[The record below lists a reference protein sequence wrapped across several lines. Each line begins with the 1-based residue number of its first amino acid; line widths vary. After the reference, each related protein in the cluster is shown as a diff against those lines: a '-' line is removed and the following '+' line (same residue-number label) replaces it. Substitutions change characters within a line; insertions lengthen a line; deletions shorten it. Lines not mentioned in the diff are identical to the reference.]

1 MKLQSALE
9 FIVTYS
15 WEIIIIALFVASV
28 FVLGGSKS
36 PGYYVSSSCYITPLI
51 TCTQSVLTYNSVAPM
66 RFALVF
72 KNTLGSAMFLPYNS
86 INVTA
91 SGVGASSASHFFGS
105 CYPSH
110 LFSGQ
115 EALCLVDIPSS
126 VKPAVGTQVTVPFKL
141 SYYLCDGPTS
151 TQCTGSE
158 YQTSGYSTQLV
169 APSSISIYSLSM
181 NSSTKGAYI
190 AVSGVSYPVNSTAFF
205 VSNKYTIYARPPTG
219 YAFSSWSI
227 SSLGSFLSSTTSQ
240 TTTLTLSSNA
250 TIIANFVV
258 STSTT
263 STSSSTSTTATSTST
278 TSTST
283 STTST
288 STSTTSTSTSTTTTI
303 PYCSGY
309 IVSPNGYGVTE
320 KGECYTNNVASF
332 YVYVNGGDTGWVSVT
347 VTNAQTG
354 ASYFS
359 NSYTGVCPLTNEGTI
374 SPGTGQYLD
383 VSVSSGKGGG
393 ACTGNA
399 QGELETK
406 TTSTSTSTTS
416 TSTSTTS
423 TSTSI
428 STTSTVFYVP
438 ITLTNSQG
446 SATPAPFQQ
455 LIIADSGSYSSY
467 EQSGLQNVEFTTSP
481 NAQGTILD
489 AWIEANASNTATKT
503 IYWVK
508 LPNGIGASSSITIY
522 MNFMPTSVM
531 SSSGPTGE
539 APRLSST
546 YGAYDDGADV
556 FNVYQNFAGSSCPSG
571 WSCQSG
577 VTINNGATVDNA
589 NITSISQY
597 SPQVLDVYVVSSN
610 SNLKGEAI
618 EYLETGGNNAF
629 NTNQPYWGHGN
640 IGSYYNGV
648 DTVNTNPPE
657 YTGTYIQSIGFSGS
671 TLYWWSNYTNEY
683 TESTSLSSSS
693 LYYIQMR
700 TWPSGYSATIS

>member
-1 MKLQSALE
+1 
-9 FIVTYS
+9 
-15 WEIIIIALFVASV
+15 
-28 FVLGGSKS
+28 
-36 PGYYVSSSCYITPLI
+36 
-51 TCTQSVLTYNSVAPM
+51 
-66 RFALVF
+66 
-72 KNTLGSAMFLPYNS
+72 
-86 INVTA
+86 
-91 SGVGASSASHFFGS
+91 
-105 CYPSH
+105 
-110 LFSGQ
+110 
-115 EALCLVDIPSS
+115 
-126 VKPAVGTQVTVPFKL
+126 
-141 SYYLCDGPTS
+141 
-151 TQCTGSE
+151 
-158 YQTSGYSTQLV
+158 
-169 APSSISIYSLSM
+169 
-181 NSSTKGAYI
+181 
-190 AVSGVSYPVNSTAFF
+190 
-205 VSNKYTIYARPPTG
+205 
-219 YAFSSWSI
+219 
-227 SSLGSFLSSTTSQ
+227 
-240 TTTLTLSSNA
+240 
-250 TIIANFVV
+250 
-258 STSTT
+258 
-263 STSSSTSTTATSTST
+263 
-278 TSTST
+278 
-283 STTST
+283 
-288 STSTTSTSTSTTTTI
+288 
-303 PYCSGY
+303 
-309 IVSPNGYGVTE
+309 
-320 KGECYTNNVASF
+320 
-332 YVYVNGGDTGWVSVT
+332 
-347 VTNAQTG
+347 
-354 ASYFS
+354 
-359 NSYTGVCPLTNEGTI
+359 
-374 SPGTGQYLD
+374 
-383 VSVSSGKGGG
+383 
-393 ACTGNA
+393 
-399 QGELETK
+399 
-406 TTSTSTSTTS
+406 
-416 TSTSTTS
+416 
-423 TSTSI
+423 STSI

-539 APRLSST
+539 APQLSST

-629 NTNQPYWGHGN
+629 NNNQPYWGHGN

-700 TWPSGYSATIS
+700 TWPSGYSATISWLCTRAFPPGGTMPSVSFGALS